1 MSVHC
6 SDTEIILAPQATANY
21 SKSHQQIQ
29 QNGTAEIRIKK
40 GKTWTHQLRFHTT
53 AHADRAKKYPP
64 HATANVT
71 KKSAELITIESCLQ
85 EQITPRHTSRD

>member
-53 AHADRAKKYPP
+53 AHADRAKKYRTR
-64 HATANVT
+64 HGTEQNMT
-71 KKSAELITIESCLQ
+71 LESRS
-85 EQITPRHTSRD
+85 EQ